1 MKSCNSWHQVLKN
14 YEEAKAVLEEKEKE
28 MKKISKQHAT
38 LEAEC
43 NKLRS
48 AVIDLEEN
56 CKAMSATVKEN
67 QMKMK
72 SWKSKVRHITSHIP
86 TSVRARAHT
95 HTHTHTTTTTTIT
108 TTNAHLAA
116 PSLFLSLAR
125 LILTPHTHA
134 CTHFLCCLGC
144 QAQAAQGWL

>member
-95 HTHTHTTTTTTIT
+95 HTHTPPPPP
-108 TTNAHLAA
+108 
-116 PSLFLSLAR
+116 PSLPPTHTWRHPPCSCPSLVSSSPH
-125 LILTPHTHA
+125 ILTPAHTFCA
-134 CTHFLCCLGC
+134 V
-144 QAQAAQGWL
+144 

>member
-72 SWKSKVRHITSHIP
+72 SWKSKVRHIPSHIP
-86 TSVRARAHT
+86 TSAHT
-95 HTHTHTTTTTTIT
+95 Q
-108 TTNAHLAA
+108 AHHHHHHHYHQRTLGGT
-116 PSLFLSLAR
+116 SLFLSLSR
-125 LILTPHTHA
+125 LILSPHTRA